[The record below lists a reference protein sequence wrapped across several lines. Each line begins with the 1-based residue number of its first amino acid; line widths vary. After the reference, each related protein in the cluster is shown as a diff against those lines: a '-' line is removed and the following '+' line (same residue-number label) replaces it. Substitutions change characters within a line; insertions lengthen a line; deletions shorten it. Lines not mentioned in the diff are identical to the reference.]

1 MIKLQDLI
9 NSAIIIILLSHIS
22 LFIGILIVIIREYR
36 KECEKRTIWV

>member
-1 MIKLQDLI
+1 MIKPQDLI
-9 NSAIIIILLSHIS
+9 NSAIIIIPFSYIF